1 MKICYMNTLE
11 GDKYPLTM
19 SDLLL
24 KFALK
29 TPMPVNR
36 NALIRYIT
44 LDKCFRNIGK
54 MYFIEDLVEACN
66 NALKEIDPKSKGVQ
80 KRQVQYDI
88 DYMRSEHGF
97 SAPIESYTYDNRKY
111 YRYSDSK
118 FTIHQKL
125 LPHNVVELSKEIVC
139 FLTQFEGLAPLQE
152 LYNKLPE
159 LKKYYDIK
167 EKEPFVEFDFNFDYQ
182 GLKWFTEFFFAIM
195 NNKVLQVDYY
205 SFTKNQQFQ
214 FIFHP
219 HYLKEYKH
227 RWYVIGYN
235 ENEEKYNW
243 TFGLERIVSIKELP
257 NKIYHP
263 AKENIKDY
271 FYDVIGIT
279 KEENK
284 EPQLI
289 QLKVHPDFEKY
300 IVSNPFHPSQKN
312 KKLDENNWRDIELNV
327 IINEEL
333 INTLMP
339 YIHFIKIVK
348 PKELLDKIKERI
360 ARFEKYNS
368 VETNF
373 FQ

>member
-1 MKICYMNTLE
+1 MNEAQNINNAETQRIRNAE
-11 GDKYPLTM
+11 IARDPLTA
-19 SDLLL
+19 SIV
-24 KFALK
+24 K
-29 TPMPVNR
+29 P
-36 NALIRYIT
+36 IIG
-44 LDKCFRNIGK
+44 NIL
-54 MYFIEDLVEACN
+54 F
-66 NALKEIDPKSKGVQ
+66 
-80 KRQVQYDI
+80 
-88 DYMRSEHGF
+88 DY
-97 SAPIESYTYDNRKY
+97 
-111 YRYSDSK
+111 
-118 FTIHQKL
+118 
-125 LPHNVVELSKEIVC
+125 
-139 FLTQFEGLAPLQE
+139 EGL
-152 LYNKLPE
+152 K
-159 LKKYYDIK
+159 
-167 EKEPFVEFDFNFDYQ
+167 NFS
-182 GLKWFTEFFFAIM
+182 EIFFAIL
-195 NNKVLQVDYY
+195 NNKVLEIEYF
-205 SFTKNQQFQ
+205 SFIQNQKYKY
-214 FIFHP
+214 IFHP
-219 HYLKEYKH
+219 HYLKEYLH

-243 TFGLERIVSIKELP
+243 TLGLERIVSIKELP

-348 PKELLDKIKERI
+348 PKELLDKITEELLKKETLLAEDIQKLI
-360 ARFEKYNS
+360 A
-368 VETNF
+368 
-373 FQ
+373 